1 MNSVSQN
8 NFSQNLKKG
17 FSLVEILIVTIII
30 MAVMS
35 IINSSVFQK
44 KVDLSVKLATLPE
57 LMRQIAKEDNR
68 NSLELIIFGNECDKA
83 VWTSENQILDKIENE
98 VKINTK
104 SLETYRFNS
113 YGELEKVEYPK
124 LRDGTGRAEEKCF
137 EFKLFANQSTSSF
150 IVSEEVGERKKKQF
164 FVFRPY
170 FQKVQIFD
178 SLDDAKENYLNEELN
193 PNVLE

>member
-44 KVDLSVKLATLPE
+44 KVDLSVKLATLPD
-57 LMRQIAKEDNR
+57 LMREIAKEDNR

-124 LRDGTGRAEEKCF
+124 LRDGTGRAEEGYHR
-137 EFKLFANQSTSSF
+137 S
-150 IVSEEVGERKKKQF
+150 
-164 FVFRPY
+164 
-170 FQKVQIFD
+170 
-178 SLDDAKENYLNEELN
+178 
-193 PNVLE
+193 